1 MNKLEAQKR
10 IDSLRKELNH
20 HNYLYYVLSQPEI
33 TDFEYDLMMQELD
46 SLEKKFPEFA
56 DVNSPSQRVGSDIT
70 KEFEQVEHKYPMLSL
85 GNTYSVEELRDFD
98 GRVRKAI
105 GEGFQYV
112 CELKY
117 DGTAISLHYKNGKL
131 IRAVTRGDGTKG
143 DDVTANVRTIKS
155 IPLILHSNDWPEEFE
170 IRGEIFMSKEGFRK
184 MNEERVKSGEQA
196 FANPRNS
203 ASGTLKMQ
211 DSKEVAKRPLDCY
224 LYLLAGDSLP
234 FRSHFENMNKARE
247 WGLKIPPYLEL
258 KNNIDEVFEFISHWD
273 KARKDLPFEID
284 GIVIKV
290 NSIDQQEELGYTAKS
305 PRWAISY
312 KFKAEQALT
321 ELLSIDYQVGRTGA
335 VTPVANLQ
343 PVQLAGTTVKRAS
356 LHNADQIALLDIRLG
371 DWVYIEKGGEI
382 IPKIVGVEKERRN
395 EKSETLQYISHC
407 PECGTELVRKE
418 GEANHYCPNENNCP
432 PQIKGK
438 IEHFVSRKA
447 MNIDGLGEETVE
459 LLFNEK
465 LIHNIAD
472 LYDLKI
478 EQLLPLERMA
488 EKSASNIIKGIE
500 ASKTVPFPKVLFA
513 LGIRYVGE
521 TVAKKL
527 AQSLGSI
534 DNLMAASFERLI
546 AIDEI
551 GDKIAQGLIDHFKI
565 ESNVTIIERLK
576 AHGLQMEIEE
586 NEQSEISGKL
596 MGLSIIISGSF
607 EKHSRDELKDLI
619 EKHGG
624 KNVSS
629 ISKVT
634 NYLLAGD
641 KIGPSKLTKAEKLNI
656 PIISEEE
663 FLAMIDEE

>member
-1 MNKLEAQKR
+1 MNKQQAQAR
-10 IDSLRKELNH
+10 IDLLRKELNH
-20 HNYLYYVLSQPEI
+20 HNHSYYVLSKPEI
-33 TDFEYDLMMQELD
+33 SDFEYDLMMQELD
-46 SLEKKFPEFA
+46 ALEKKYPEFA
-56 DVNSPSQRVGSDIT
+56 DQNSPSQRVGSDIT

-85 GNTYSVEELRDFD
+85 GNTYSIEELRDFD
-98 GRVRKAI
+98 TRVRKAI
-105 GEGFQYV
+105 GEDFRYV

-117 DGTAISLHYKNGKL
+117 DGTAISLHYKNGQL
-131 IRAVTRGDGTKG
+131 ARAVTRGDGTKG
-143 DDVTANVRTIKS
+143 DDVTTNVRTIKS
-155 IPLILHSNDWPEEFE
+155 IPLMLQGNDWPEEFE
-170 IRGEIFMSKEGFRK
+170 IRGEIFMLKEGFRK
-184 MNEERVKSGEQA
+184 MNEERIKAGEQA

-211 DSKEVAKRPLDCY
+211 NSAEVAKRPLDCY

-258 KNNIDEVFEFISHWD
+258 KNNIDQVFEFISHWD

-371 DWVYIEKGGEI
+371 DRVYIEKGGEI
-382 IPKIVGVEKERRN
+382 IPKIVGVDKEKRGAESKAL
-395 EKSETLQYISHC
+395 EYITHC

-418 GEANHYCPNENNCP
+418 GEANHYCPNEYNCP

-459 LLFNEK
+459 LLYNEN

-472 LYDLKI
+472 LYDITL

-500 ASKTVPFPKVLFA
+500 ASKDVPFPKVLFG
-513 LGIRYVGE
+513 LSIRYVGE

-527 AQSLGSI
+527 ANSFGSM
-534 DNLMAASFERLI
+534 DNLMAASFERLV

-551 GDKIAQGLIDHFKI
+551 GDIIARGLIDHFKI
-565 ESNVTIIERLK
+565 ESNVSIVERLK
-576 AHGLQMEIEE
+576 AHGLKMEIEKK
-586 NEQSEISGKL
+586 EQSETSGKL
-596 MGLSIIISGSF
+596 TGLSIIISGSF
-607 EKHSRDELKDLI
+607 EKHSRVELKDLI

-629 ISKVT
+629 ISANT

-656 PIISEEE
+656 PIISEDE
-663 FLAMIDEE
+663 FLMMIVDQ